1 MWSRDGE
8 EFLYG
13 NGEERQ
19 PHNNEPAG
27 NEDSEINDDDD
38 FELYKSSDYDD
49 AIAEMLLDLRENHNV
64 TTSATRIMSEKC
76 LALLK
81 LDRKIFSS
89 MFRKSFKNK
98 SEIDPETLMIL
109 NSKSPF
115 SQSCLRFCGE
125 KALSNFIKTKSGFV
139 EPEERVIGY
148 NHEAKKVESIQYV
161 TILSPF
167 RCLLQHED
175 VLGTIFSVQNS

>member
-38 FELYKSSDYDD
+38 FELYKNSDCDD
-49 AIAEMLLDLRENHNV
+49 VIAEMLLDLRENHDV

-76 LALLK
+76 LALLNLTEKYFHQCFGNLLKTNLK
-81 LDRKIFSS
+81 L
-89 MFRKSFKNK
+89 
-98 SEIDPETLMIL
+98 IL
-109 NSKSPF
+109 K
-115 SQSCLRFCGE
+115 
-125 KALSNFIKTKSGFV
+125 
-139 EPEERVIGY
+139 
-148 NHEAKKVESIQYV
+148 H
-161 TILSPF
+161 
-167 RCLLQHED
+167 
-175 VLGTIFSVQNS
+175 